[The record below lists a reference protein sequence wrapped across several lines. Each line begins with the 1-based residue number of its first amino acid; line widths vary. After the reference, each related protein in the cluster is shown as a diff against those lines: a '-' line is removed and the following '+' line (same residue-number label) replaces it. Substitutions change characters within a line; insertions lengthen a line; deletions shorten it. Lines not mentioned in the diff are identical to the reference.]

1 MCIIRT
7 GICRQKKKSDR
18 NVLRIKTGET
28 DMKKG
33 IMVYFTVLLICS
45 LCACGNKNADI
56 SESTGSGKAGVAAT
70 YGKSA
75 DTSELETSKSAG
87 SATATPE
94 ATKAPKATE
103 SPAVTESP
111 AATEVPKTTEAPAVT
126 ATPAATKEPKATEA
140 PKATESPKATATPK
154 ATEEPKATET
164 PKTTEA
170 PAATENKAVNISTP
184 TPEPTAKPTEAPHTH
199 TYVDTVVS
207 EATCESGR
215 VVESVC
221 SVCGASGGTRTDG
234 AALGHD
240 MYEDWFNYPSCTNSG
255 WVTDRCRRCDYA
267 DSHAGNPLGHDW
279 EETSTTGGNC
289 ITSGHTEQHCR
300 RCGFTGDSWENGQY
314 GPCLSIETW
323 TVEEHWDEVDGQIVY
338 FPAHST
344 TACTDCGKEY

>member
-1 MCIIRT
+1 
-7 GICRQKKKSDR
+7 
-18 NVLRIKTGET
+18 
-28 DMKKG
+28 MKKNFSK
-33 IMVYFTVLLICS
+33 VVLAFLLSAS
-45 LCACGNKNADI
+45 LCACGKSDIDI
-56 SESTGSGKAGVAAT
+56 SDEVEVVASGEITDVSSEKASEKGTELSEEVKAT
-70 YGKSA
+70 
-75 DTSELETSKSAG
+75 EE
-87 SATATPE
+87 
-94 ATKAPKATE
+94 PKATE
-103 SPAVTESP
+103 NP
-111 AATEVPKTTEAPAVT
+111 AATEAPKTTEAPTVT
-126 ATPAATKEPKATEA
+126 PTPAATKEPKTTEA
-140 PKATESPKATATPK
+140 PKATESPKVTATPK
-154 ATEEPKATET
+154 ATEEPKATEV

-170 PAATENKAVNISTP
+170 PAATENKAVNVSTP

-234 AALGHD
+234 PALGHD
-240 MYEDWFNYPSCTNSG
+240 MYEDWMYGPDCLTGG

-267 DSHAGNPLGHDW
+267 VSHAGNPLGHDW
-279 EETSTTGGNC
+279 EETSTTGYNC

-323 TVEEHWDEVDGQIVY
+323 EVSERNFETGEMETKTV
-338 FPAHST
+338 

>member
-1 MCIIRT
+1 
-7 GICRQKKKSDR
+7 
-18 NVLRIKTGET
+18 
-28 DMKKG
+28 MKKG
-33 IMVYFTVLLICS
+33 IMVYFAVLLICS

-94 ATKAPKATE
+94 VTEAPKA
-103 SPAVTESP
+103 TESP

-126 ATPAATKEPKATEA
+126 AAPAATKEPKTTEA
-140 PKATESPKATATPK
+140 PKATESPKATAIPK
-154 ATEEPKATET
+154 ATEEPKATEA

-170 PAATENKAVNISTP
+170 PASTENKAVNVSTP
-184 TPEPTAKPTEAPHTH
+184 TPEPTAKPNEAPHTH

-240 MYEDWFNYPSCTNSG
+240 MYEDWFDTPSCTKGG

-267 DSHAGNPLGHDW
+267 VSHAGNPLGHDW
-279 EETSTTGGNC
+279 EETSTTGYNC

-314 GPCLSIETW
+314 GPCLDIITQTVTRISWDTGEEYEETK
-323 TVEEHWDEVDGQIVY
+323 TY
-338 FPAHST
+338 
-344 TACTDCGKEY
+344 CTDCGKEY

>member
-1 MCIIRT
+1 MQTEKEIRQECIED
-7 GICRQKKKSDR
+7 KDR
-18 NVLRIKTGET
+18 GKI

-33 IMVYFTVLLICS
+33 IRVYFAVLLICS

-70 YGKSA
+70 SGKSA
-75 DTSELETSKSAG
+75 DTSELETSKSAAA
-87 SATATPE
+87 ATATPE

-103 SPAVTESP
+103 SPAVTE
-111 AATEVPKTTEAPAVT
+111 APKTTEAPAVT
-126 ATPAATKEPKATEA
+126 PTPAATKEPKTTEA

-154 ATEEPKATET
+154 TTEAPKATEV
-164 PKTTEA
+164 PKTTKA
-170 PAATENKAVNISTP
+170 PAATENKAVNVSTP

-240 MYEDWFNYPSCTNSG
+240 MYEDWMYGSTCTQGG

-267 DSHAGNPLGHDW
+267 NGHEGNPLGHDW
-279 EETSTTGGNC
+279 EETSTTGYNC

-314 GPCLSIETW
+314 GPCLDIITQTVTEINWDTGEEYEVTET
-323 TVEEHWDEVDGQIVY
+323 Y
-338 FPAHST
+338 
-344 TACTDCGKEY
+344 CTDCGTVYSHSEQH

>member
-1 MCIIRT
+1 MHSTDRYMQTEKEIRQECIED
-7 GICRQKKKSDR
+7 KDR
-18 NVLRIKTGET
+18 GKI

-33 IMVYFTVLLICS
+33 IRVYFAVLLICS

-56 SESTGSGKAGVAAT
+56 SESTGSGIAGVAAT
-70 YGKSA
+70 SGKSA
-75 DTSELETSKSAG
+75 DTSELEASKSAAA
-87 SATATPE
+87 ATTTAKVSE
-94 ATKAPKATE
+94 APKST
-103 SPAVTESP
+103 SPAVTEAPEVTGSLET
-111 AATEVPKTTEAPAVT
+111 AATPEAVT
-126 ATPAATKEPKATEA
+126 TSKVTPTPAATKEPKTTEETKTPEA
-140 PKATESPKATATPK
+140 PKATESPKATEA
-154 ATEEPKATET
+154 

-170 PAATENKAVNISTP
+170 PAATENKAVNVSTP

-267 DSHAGNPLGHDW
+267 VSHAGNPLGHDW
-279 EETSTTGGNC
+279 EETSTTGYNC

-323 TVEEHWDEVDGQIVY
+323 EVSERNFETGEMETKTV
-338 FPAHST
+338 